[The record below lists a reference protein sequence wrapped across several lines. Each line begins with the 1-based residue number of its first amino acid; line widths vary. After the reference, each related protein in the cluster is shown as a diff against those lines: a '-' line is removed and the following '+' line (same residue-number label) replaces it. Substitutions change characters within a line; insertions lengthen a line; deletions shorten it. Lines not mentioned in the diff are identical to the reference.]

1 MPTNKK
7 YLHIFL
13 IALACIFLFYYM
25 VSDRK
30 SSSVTLSNL
39 CGTWKTQL
47 LMNVNKVAENSDSD
61 TTYTVFIN
69 FDEEQEGLWSVS
81 FADNHPIS
89 SRSFS
94 YSTDENKLVMVFENN
109 KIEEYIFS
117 INAGILTL
125 DGKFYSGDFV
135 RVN

>member
-1 MPTNKK
+1 
-7 YLHIFL
+7 
-13 IALACIFLFYYM
+13 M